1 MPTICPKCQHVRP
14 ADTTAPDWQCPA
26 CGVAYVK
33 AAAAADAARRTV
45 ARPVIYQAV
54 PERRIAWGKWIAV
67 LVLAYGAW
75 TGYRLSTE
83 RHHGGDAGSVEV
95 TALATN
101 VKAEEVVMY
110 TTTDC
115 VYCAQAKGWLRQ
127 NGFAF
132 TECNVEKDSSCEAG
146 LRATGSYGVPTLLVR
161 GQLMANGFDSEE
173 FVALLQQ

>member
-14 ADTTAPDWQCPA
+14 VDTTAPDWQCPA

-33 AAAAADAARRTV
+33 AAEAANAARRP
-45 ARPVIYQAV
+45 APRPVIYQAV
-54 PERRIAWGKWIAV
+54 PERRVAWGKWIAV

-75 TGYRLSTE
+75 AGYRLSTE
-83 RHHGGDAGSVEV
+83 RHGGGDGHSDMPTLAAGVR
-95 TALATN
+95 
-101 VKAEEVVMY
+101 AEEVVMY
-110 TTTDC
+110 TTTQC
-115 VYCAQAKGWLRQ
+115 TYCAQAKGWLRQ

-132 TECNVEKDSSCEAG
+132 TECNVEKDTSCEAG